1 MIDPANHSK
10 IEQNNEKAL
19 INEDATE
26 ISNEHSEPSED
37 QKGQLIKAETSE
49 TGHVKLKVY
58 LAYFKSLGYVF
69 SFIFV
74 GLIALQ
80 ESLHLTGN
88 IWLANWSDANVAV
101 GDEDQIVKNVSYYL
115 WGYAIIGIT
124 EMVLKL
130 GNDLSYFFRYIYV
143 IQVRKSRKQFFQ
155 KKKQFNLWALRSF
168 FYLSFI
174 FWKN

>member
-1 MIDPANHSK
+1 MIDPANHPK
-10 IEQNNEKAL
+10 IEQNNEKAI

-26 ISNEHSEPSED
+26 ISNESSEPSED

-88 IWLANWSDANVAV
+88 IWLANWSDANVE
-101 GDEDQIVKNVSYYL
+101 DEDQIVKNVSYYL
-115 WGYAIIGIT
+115 WGYAIIGII

-130 GNDLSYFFRYIYV
+130 GNDLSYFFRYI
-143 IQVRKSRKQFFQ
+143 
-155 KKKQFNLWALRSF
+155 
-168 FYLSFI
+168 
-174 FWKN
+174 